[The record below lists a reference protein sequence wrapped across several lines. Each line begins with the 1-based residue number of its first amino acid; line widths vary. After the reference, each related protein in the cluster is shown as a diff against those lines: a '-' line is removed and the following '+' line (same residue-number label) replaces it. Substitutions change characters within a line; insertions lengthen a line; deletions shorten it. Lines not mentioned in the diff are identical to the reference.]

1 MKTVILVNGIP
12 ASGKS
17 TTATKIADYFTCP
30 YLSIDTIKEPFMGL
44 HHDVDRKLNRQLG
57 QAAYQVIWNTIAQA
71 PDECVYVVD
80 AWFGFRSKDELLQYV
95 EQSDIHHVIEV
106 WNQVSPETVV
116 ERYKQRLPY
125 RRKGHPGAE
134 YLPELERLAQKA
146 QPMNIGELIWLD
158 QDDTPSHAKLL
169 PEISAL
175 MATLSQVK
183 KSPVKKTINY

>member
-17 TTATKIADYFTCP
+17 TTAIKIADYFTCP
-30 YLSIDTIKEPFMGL
+30 YLSLDTIKEPFMEL
-44 HHDVDRKLNRQLG
+44 YHDVDRDFNRKLG
-57 QAAYQVIWNTIAQA
+57 KAAYQAIWNTIAQS

-80 AWFGFRSKDELLQYV
+80 AWFGFRPKKELLQYI
-95 EQSDIHHVIEV
+95 EQSDVHHVIEV

-134 YLPELERLAQKA
+134 YLSELETLAQKA
-146 QPMNIGELIWLD
+146 QPMDIGELIWLD
-158 QDDTPSHAKLL
+158 QDDASSHANLL
-169 PEISAL
+169 LEVTTL
-175 MATLSQVK
+175 MATLS
-183 KSPVKKTINY
+183 PVKKTSTIK